1 MALPR
6 EELVKEVDHM
16 LQTNRYDPAILPRLE
31 EFVTMQVTENFYD
44 ADTNFAILKIY
55 QFHPS
60 KYNAQIVSKILIKAL
75 MSIPTSDFLTCLY
88 LIPESRQI
96 NEPIPVITQLARLLE
111 TGQFK
116 NFWAASGACRGL
128 LEGVPGCLDS
138 FREFMLDVVGR
149 TYRSLEIATLQDIL
163 DIAQEDAEKLIVG
176 RGWAIAEGVVSV
188 PPNEE
193 NQPRPPTMD
202 EHLSFK
208 QVASKML

>member
-1 MALPR
+1 
-6 EELVKEVDHM
+6 
-16 LQTNRYDPAILPRLE
+16 
-31 EFVTMQVTENFYD
+31 
-44 ADTNFAILKIY
+44 
-55 QFHPS
+55 
-60 KYNAQIVSKILIKAL
+60 
-75 MSIPTSDFLTCLY
+75 
-88 LIPESRQI
+88 
-96 NEPIPVITQLARLLE
+96 
-111 TGQFK
+111 
-116 NFWAASGACRGL
+116 
-128 LEGVPGCLDS
+128 
-138 FREFMLDVVGR
+138 MLDVVGR